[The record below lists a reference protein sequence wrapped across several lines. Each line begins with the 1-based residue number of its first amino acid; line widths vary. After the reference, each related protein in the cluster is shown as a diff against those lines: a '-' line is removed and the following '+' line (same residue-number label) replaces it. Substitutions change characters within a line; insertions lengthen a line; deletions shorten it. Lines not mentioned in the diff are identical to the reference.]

1 MSRHGLAVVIEPGHL
16 PPRDT
21 VVTDRAEAD
30 PLPLGESAPDDF
42 LSTPQPRG
50 LRTTRGTL
58 RHLRAIRVI
67 LNCMLLLALMYTI
80 TLTKSL
86 LIPLVLA
93 AFLGLALNP
102 IVAAGARLG
111 LPRWLSATVLMV
123 ALMGSIGF
131 GVSMVAQPAMG
142 WVQGAPVTLKDV
154 LPKFRNVIAPF
165 EMANRATQNLVNG
178 PPTRG
183 HPAAATS
190 VAAIGPWDVLAKA
203 PTVLAAVLTVTLL
216 VFFFLVFGD
225 TLLRRLVEIVPDFQ
239 AKRHAVVI
247 VRSIQVE
254 VSRYIL
260 TTSLINFTLGL
271 LTAGML
277 WWLKM
282 PDPLLWGTVA
292 MMANYIPYVGAI
304 TTTTILTVVGL
315 VHFDHIGAAMMPA
328 LCFIGFT
335 IVEGNLITPMVLG
348 RRMRVSPIA
357 ILLWLLVWGW
367 LWGVPGAL
375 LAVPM
380 LTSVKLI
387 TERIRGW
394 GWFALMVQR

>member
-1 MSRHGLAVVIEPGHL
+1 MPDPVTEPGL
-16 PPRDT
+16 VPLRDAAVPDRNDAPPPPQD
-21 VVTDRAEAD
+21 AG
-30 PLPLGESAPDDF
+30 GEDDLAGF
-42 LSTPQPRG
+42 DESRG
-50 LRTTRGTL
+50 LRSTRGTL

-67 LNCMLLLALMYTI
+67 LNSMLLLALMYTV

-102 IVAAGARLG
+102 IVAAGARRG
-111 LPRWLSATVLMV
+111 LPRWLCSTILMM

-131 GVSMVAQPAMG
+131 GVSKVAQPAMG
-142 WVQGAPVTLKDV
+142 WIQGAPATIKDV
-154 LPKFRNVIAPF
+154 LPKFRSVLAPF

-178 PPTRG
+178 PPSRG
-183 HPAAATS
+183 HQAEAAAVT
-190 VAAIGPWDVLAKA
+190 AIGPWDILAKA

-292 MMANYIPYVGAI
+292 MLANYIPYLGAI
-304 TTTTILTVVGL
+304 TTTTILMVVGL
-315 VHFDHIGAAMMPA
+315 VHFDQLGAAMTPA
-328 LCFIGFT
+328 LCFIGVT

-357 ILLWLLVWGW
+357 ILLWLLIWGW

-387 TERIRGW
+387 AERIRGW
-394 GWFALMVQR
+394 GWFAMMVQR

>member
-1 MSRHGLAVVIEPGHL
+1 MNEPGHL
-16 PPRDT
+16 PARGAIIG
-21 VVTDRAEAD
+21 DRSDVAA
-30 PLPLGESAPDDF
+30 LPLDGELAG
-42 LSTPQPRG
+42 STSEAHTPPRQTARG
-50 LRTTRGTL
+50 SLRQ
-58 RHLRAIRVI
+58 LRAIRLV
-67 LNCMLLLALMYTI
+67 LSSMLMLALMYTV

-102 IVAAGARLG
+102 IVAAGARRG
-111 LPRWLSATVLMV
+111 LPRWLCASVLMI
-123 ALMGSIGF
+123 ALVGSLGF
-131 GVSMVAQPAMG
+131 GVSKVAQPAMG
-142 WVQGAPVTLKDV
+142 WIEGAPATMKELV
-154 LPKFRNVIAPF
+154 PKFRRVSAPF
-165 EMANRATQNLVNG
+165 EIANRATQSLVNG
-178 PPTRG
+178 PPSRG
-183 HPAAATS
+183 HPAAEAATVS
-190 VAAIGPWDVLAKA
+190 ISTWDVVAKA
-203 PTVLAAVLTVTLL
+203 PAVLAAMLTVTLL

-225 TLLRRLVEIVPDFQ
+225 TLLRRLVEIVPDFH

-247 VRSIQVE
+247 VRSIQTE

-260 TTSLINFTLGL
+260 TTSLINLTLGL
-271 LTAGML
+271 FTAAML

-292 MMANYIPYVGAI
+292 MLANFIPYVGAI
-304 TTTTILTVVGL
+304 TTTTLLVIVGL
-315 VHFDHIGAAMMPA
+315 VHFDQPSTAFMPA

-335 IVEGNLITPMVLG
+335 VVEGNLITPMVLG

-367 LWGVPGAL
+367 LWGIPGAL

-387 TERIRGW
+387 AERIRGW
-394 GWFALMVQR
+394 GWFAVMVQR

>member
-1 MSRHGLAVVIEPGHL
+1 MNEPGHL
-16 PPRDT
+16 PAREPPIADRGDT
-21 VVTDRAEAD
+21 APLEPTLLDATPDTPVTGYAAGAASR
-30 PLPLGESAPDDF
+30 SRQT
-42 LSTPQPRG
+42 S
-50 LRTTRGTL
+50 RGTL
-58 RHLRAIRVI
+58 RHLRAVRLI
-67 LNCMLLLALMYTI
+67 LNSMLLLALMYTI

-86 LIPLVLA
+86 LIPLLLA

-102 IVAAGARLG
+102 IVAAGSRRG
-111 LPRWLSATVLMV
+111 LPRWLCTSVLMV
-123 ALMGSIGF
+123 ALIGSFGF
-131 GVSMVAQPAMG
+131 GVSKVAQPAMG
-142 WVQGAPVTLKDV
+142 WIEGAPATMREL
-154 LPKFRNVIAPF
+154 LPKFRSITAPF

-178 PPTRG
+178 PPSRA
-183 HPAAATS
+183 HPAAAP
-190 VAAIGPWDVLAKA
+190 AIAISTWDLLAKA
-203 PTVLAAVLTVTLL
+203 PAILAAMLTVTLL

-225 TLLRRLVEIVPDFQ
+225 TLLRRLVEIVPDFH

-247 VRSIQVE
+247 VRGIQTE

-260 TTSLINFTLGL
+260 TTSLINFSLGL
-271 LTAGML
+271 FTAAML

-292 MMANYIPYVGAI
+292 MLANYIPYVGAI
-304 TTTTILTVVGL
+304 TTTTILMMVGL
-315 VHFDHIGAAMMPA
+315 VHFDQLGQAMLPA
-328 LCFIGFT
+328 LCFIAFT

-367 LWGVPGAL
+367 LWGIPGAL

-387 TERIRGW
+387 AERIRGW
-394 GWFALMVQR
+394 GWFAVMVQR